1 VNKVLGL
8 TVLEVIHSTSMAKGE
23 SADAGE
29 KYLLVERI
37 AASSLF
43 QKSPRLRE
51 FLLYVANC
59 TLENRLAEAREQVIA
74 ERVFNR
80 KIDSQGGQDS
90 IVRAEARNLRKRLE
104 VYFATEGKDDPIVV
118 VMPKGGYSLAFE
130 TRLPELDPGTLTTVA
145 VSENGNA
152 TAELLT
158 PPQVALPVSEP
169 IQISGRAAR
178 GYRNACVA
186 MSLVAAVAVALA
198 VYWRQIDSSLQN
210 QLGIET
216 PSLPF
221 SAVFGDTPDSF
232 IVTSD
237 TGLLQ
242 IAYLAHRRITLD
254 EYIARSYPN
263 VPHIQPPD
271 LIRNW
276 NVYEFT
282 DGREMAI
289 AGLILRGNARYAQ
302 HISLRSG
309 HDVQLEDFK
318 SHNIVLIGSPISN
331 PWAQLYEDKLNFQCD
346 FDNAGQIVF
355 HNKSPRQ
362 NELAHYPSA
371 DDVQRNRTYARIVFL
386 PRSSDAGSTLLI
398 AGTTAQSTQAAGE
411 FLIDQSRLAQTLR
424 SIGVDPAGPPRYFEI
439 LIRSNTF
446 VGGAILP
453 EVVAWRLKAAP
464 EQ

>member
-130 TRLPELDPGTLTTVA
+130 ARLPEPDPGTLTTVA
-145 VSENGNA
+145 VSENGKA
-152 TAELLT
+152 AELLA
-158 PPQVALPVSEP
+158 PPQVASPVSEP
-169 IQISGRAAR
+169 VQISGRAAR

-198 VYWRQIDSSLQN
+198 VY
-210 QLGIET
+210 
-216 PSLPF
+216 
-221 SAVFGDTPDSF
+221 
-232 IVTSD
+232 
-237 TGLLQ
+237 
-242 IAYLAHRRITLD
+242 
-254 EYIARSYPN
+254 
-263 VPHIQPPD
+263 
-271 LIRNW
+271 
-276 NVYEFT
+276 
-282 DGREMAI
+282 
-289 AGLILRGNARYAQ
+289 
-302 HISLRSG
+302 
-309 HDVQLEDFK
+309 
-318 SHNIVLIGSPISN
+318 
-331 PWAQLYEDKLNFQCD
+331 
-346 FDNAGQIVF
+346 
-355 HNKSPRQ
+355 
-362 NELAHYPSA
+362 
-371 DDVQRNRTYARIVFL
+371 
-386 PRSSDAGSTLLI
+386 
-398 AGTTAQSTQAAGE
+398 
-411 FLIDQSRLAQTLR
+411 
-424 SIGVDPAGPPRYFEI
+424 
-439 LIRSNTF
+439 
-446 VGGAILP
+446 
-453 EVVAWRLKAAP
+453 
-464 EQ
+464 